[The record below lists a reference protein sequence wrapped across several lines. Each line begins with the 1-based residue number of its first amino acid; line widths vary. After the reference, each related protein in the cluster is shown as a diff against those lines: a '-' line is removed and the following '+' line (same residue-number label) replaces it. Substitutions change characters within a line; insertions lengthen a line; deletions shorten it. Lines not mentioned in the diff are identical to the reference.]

1 MYEKWLSSS
10 VFSDKQ
16 IKTRYNFL
24 PTQLGNT
31 FKVVKMEISNI
42 GENSADG
49 HPYTASGR
57 AN

>member
-31 FKVVKMEISNI
+31 FKVV
-42 GENSADG
+42 
-49 HPYTASGR
+49 
-57 AN
+57 